1 MARTIINL
9 DSTTQQSE
17 WFNLIGGSSLAI
29 IDTTSIMVTAKI
41 KIKIRIKDT
50 NNDFVEAFYQSKP
63 NVDMEFTNPQ
73 VIPFSLVG
81 EATQIQFILL
91 NESVGDIVKIGID
104 HK

>member
-9 DSTTQQSE
+9 DNTTQQSE

-29 IDTTSIMVTAKI
+29 IDTTSVMVTAKI
-41 KIKIRIKDT
+41 KIKIRIKDA
-50 NNDFVEAFYQSKP
+50 NNDFVEAFYPSKP

>member
-9 DSTTQQSE
+9 DSTTPTSE
-17 WFNLIGGSSLAI
+17 WFNLFGGSSLAI

-41 KIKIRIKDT
+41 KIKIRIKDA

-63 NVDMEFTNPQ
+63 NVDLEFTAPQ

-81 EATQIQFILL
+81 DATQIQFILL